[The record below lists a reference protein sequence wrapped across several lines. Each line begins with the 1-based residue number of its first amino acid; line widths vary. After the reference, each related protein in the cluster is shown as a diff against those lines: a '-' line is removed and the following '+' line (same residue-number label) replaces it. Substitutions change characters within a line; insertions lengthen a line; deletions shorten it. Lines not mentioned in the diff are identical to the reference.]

1 MVLLQECQSNTK
13 MMQSEVEEFW
23 RLERVG
29 VEESAFYLQK
39 DMVTVGRKIKINH
52 KPCNGPNVSRN
63 HLKFV
68 RSSSTLDC
76 SSRQDWRKVT
86 WSVRDLGTVAGSY
99 LNGVKIVPRT
109 SYSLNCG
116 DIIGVG
122 CPLSYSVKRK
132 DFETFVYRIHAPE
145 VEKKGLAPL
154 DNRDF
159 SSEIEK
165 VILDSISEQ
174 ESTQSADNIVQS
186 EEKGEVM
193 VKSPLVIEYL
203 KKEEDIQDDK
213 VEHLAEHSYRI
224 GHNDDSDQS
233 NHKGCCISEGS
244 THAGNNVQ
252 TNLCEMVEIK
262 KEFEEDDEMP
272 LIITNIESCQ
282 AYETKSKDEKK
293 KEKKD
298 KKRRQEKMRSD
309 MQSSLK
315 TSSISEK
322 ECSYENGNHS
332 SCSLRASDLVDGLR
346 ILRRIGDYFC
356 PGRLVDISPPDI
368 YGIVVDKERGN
379 KPHIFSQEE
388 VLQEAVMEIKPTSVS
403 ELKVGDR
410 VCVFWSSKMSYLHPG
425 AVAGFDGDE
434 NFAIIQLDDG
444 DSRDIHIDQIRYLPQ
459 NYPLI
464 VPEQVSFTGLFGSR
478 KRVSSTVMKKL
489 KTEETV

>member
-1 MVLLQECQSNTK
+1 MDMALLQECQSNTK
-13 MMQSEVEEFW
+13 MMQSKVEEFW

-203 KKEEDIQDDK
+203 KKE
-213 VEHLAEHSYRI
+213 
-224 GHNDDSDQS
+224 
-233 NHKGCCISEGS
+233 
-244 THAGNNVQ
+244 
-252 TNLCEMVEIK
+252 
-262 KEFEEDDEMP
+262 FEEDDEMS

-346 ILRRIGDYFC
+346 ILKRIGDYFC

-410 VCVFWSSKMSYLHPG
+410 VCAFWSSKMSYLHPG

>member
-1 MVLLQECQSNTK
+1 MDMVLLQECQSNTK

-154 DNRDF
+154 GNRDF

-165 VILDSISEQ
+165 VILDSIPEQ

-203 KKEEDIQDDK
+203 
-213 VEHLAEHSYRI
+213 
-224 GHNDDSDQS
+224 
-233 NHKGCCISEGS
+233 
-244 THAGNNVQ
+244 
-252 TNLCEMVEIK
+252 K

-322 ECSYENGNHS
+322 ECSYENGYHS

-346 ILRRIGDYFC
+346 ILKRIGDYFC

>member
-1 MVLLQECQSNTK
+1 MDMALLQECSSNTT
-13 MMQSEVEEFW
+13 MMPSKVEKFW

-68 RSSSTLDC
+68 RASSTLDC

-99 LNGVKIVPRT
+99 VNGVQIEPRT
-109 SYSLNCG
+109 SYSLKCG

-122 CPLSYSVKRK
+122 CPLSYSVKKK
-132 DFETFVYRIHAPE
+132 DFESFVYRIHAP
-145 VEKKGLAPL
+145 
-154 DNRDF
+154 
-159 SSEIEK
+159 
-165 VILDSISEQ
+165 
-174 ESTQSADNIVQS
+174 
-186 EEKGEVM
+186 
-193 VKSPLVIEYL
+193 
-203 KKEEDIQDDK
+203 
-213 VEHLAEHSYRI
+213 
-224 GHNDDSDQS
+224 
-233 NHKGCCISEGS
+233 
-244 THAGNNVQ
+244 
-252 TNLCEMVEIK
+252 EMVEIK

-298 KKRRQEKMRSD
+298 KKRRKEKMRSD

-346 ILRRIGDYFC
+346 ILKRIGDYFC